1 MTVRPG
7 LAVNAPT
14 LTTMNAPTSRY
25 VDSAGEGTPVGRCLV
40 LPGRQYTPDGPLLFF
55 AAQAALIRG
64 WDVRQVWWEAPERGS
79 LPIAD
84 EMDWVGDQLD
94 QAFEGYTGRQMVIG
108 KSLGTLA
115 ATRAA
120 ARCIDAAWLTPLLTE
135 PEAAKPLLTYPAAQF
150 VVIGSSD
157 PYLSREVLDV
167 LPGTSLVV
175 PGDHVMRVADDAAAM
190 VGSHEQFVRAFD
202 AWLVSLRP

>member
-1 MTVRPG
+1 
-7 LAVNAPT
+7 
-14 LTTMNAPTSRY
+14 MNATVSRY
-25 VDSAGEGTPVGRCLV
+25 VDHSVTGTPVGRCLV

-55 AAQAALIRG
+55 ATQAALMRG

-84 EMDWVGDQLD
+84 EIDWVGDQLD
-94 QAFEGYTGRQMVIG
+94 EALEGYTGRQLVVA

-120 ARCIDAAWLTPLLTE
+120 AQCLDAAWLTPLLTE
-135 PEAAKPLLTYPAAQF
+135 PEAAKPLLTYPARQL

-167 LPGTSLVV
+167 LPGTSLIV
-175 PGDHVMRVADDAAAM
+175 PGDHGLRVADDAAAM
-190 VGSHEQFVRAFD
+190 VGSHEQFIRAFNV
-202 AWLVSLRP
+202 WLVSMQL

>member
-25 VDSAGEGTPVGRCLV
+25 VDYAGEGTPVGRCLV

-55 AAQAALIRG
+55 ATQAALIRG

-94 QAFEGYTGRQMVIG
+94 QALEGYTGRQLVVG

-135 PEAAKPLLTYPAAQF
+135 PEAAKPLLTYPARQF

-202 AWLVSLRP
+202 AWLVGLRP

>member
-1 MTVRPG
+1 MTGRPG
-7 LAVNAPT
+7 LAVKAPT

-25 VDSAGEGTPVGRCLV
+25 VDHAVEGTPLGRCLV

-55 AAQAALIRG
+55 ATQAALMRG
-64 WDVRQVWWEAPERGS
+64 WDVRQVWWEAPERGC

-94 QAFEGYTGRQMVIG
+94 EALEGYTGRQLVVG

-120 ARCIDAAWLTPLLTE
+120 ARRFDAAWLTPLLTE
-135 PEAAKPLLTYPAAQF
+135 PEAAKPLLTYPASQF
-150 VVIGSSD
+150 VVIGSND

-175 PGDHVMRVADDAAAM
+175 PGDHVLRVADDAAAM

-202 AWLVSLRP
+202 AWLASLQL

>member
-1 MTVRPG
+1 
-7 LAVNAPT
+7 
-14 LTTMNAPTSRY
+14 MNATVSRY
-25 VDSAGEGTPVGRCLV
+25 VDHAVTGTPVGRCLV

-55 AAQAALIRG
+55 ATQAALMRG

-84 EMDWVGDQLD
+84 EIDWVGDQLD
-94 QAFEGYTGRQMVIG
+94 EALEGYTGRQLVVA

-120 ARCIDAAWLTPLLTE
+120 ARCLDAAWLTPLLTE
-135 PEAAKPLLTYPAAQF
+135 PEAAKPLLTYPARQL

-175 PGDHVMRVADDAAAM
+175 PGDHVLRVADDAAAM
-190 VGSHEQFVRAFD
+190 VGSHEQFIRAFNV
-202 AWLVSLRP
+202 WLVSMQL